1 LKFFKKELKE
11 NGTIHTPGFAA
22 GIMKMARALEKL
34 SIDGGYVS
42 WSADGIPKLIPGQA
56 ASGVAV
62 LFEAVSESGD
72 YIMCARVASF
82 DASQQPVAVAVPE
95 GGTEKLFKVWK
106 PWLLRSTPFDT
117 LTRDGI
123 EYAYTGVDIRTAT
136 PETGDPE
143 TQRITPSYSLRSTGH
158 AGEVIHATPATT
170 SGEFQDINTAGRC
183 WAVGEE
189 DAV

>member
-1 LKFFKKELKE
+1 MKFFKKELKA

-22 GIMKMARALEKL
+22 GIMKMAHALEKL

-56 ASGVAV
+56 ASGAAV

-72 YIMCARVASF
+72 YIMCARVASL

-95 GGTEKLFKVWK
+95 GGTEKLYKVWK

-117 LTRDGI
+117 LTRDGVT
-123 EYAYTGVDIRTAT
+123 YAYTGVNIRTAT
-136 PETGDPE
+136 PEEGDAE
-143 TQRITPSYSLRSTGH
+143 TQKITPSYSLRATGQ
-158 AGEVIHATPATT
+158 AGELIFATPTAKR
-170 SGEFQDINTAGRC
+170 GEFQDVTVGRA
-183 WAVGEE
+183 WAVSEGDE
-189 DAV
+189 